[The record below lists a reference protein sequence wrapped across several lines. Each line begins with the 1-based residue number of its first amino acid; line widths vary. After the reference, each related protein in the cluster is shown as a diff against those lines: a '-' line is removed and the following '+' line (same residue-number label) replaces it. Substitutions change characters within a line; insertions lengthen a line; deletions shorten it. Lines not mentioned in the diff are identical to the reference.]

1 MEQKHSDAIHPN
13 VREPEMTQWNAL
25 KKESTISLLR
35 RIVQDSDTLA
45 LKVFHET
52 RTLFYRNGKWVRLT
66 EFVRSLKESS
76 LRGAGEDIPTHID
89 MGKASDNA
97 YDLTLAKFYNIPSQD
112 LKSVKE
118 DSSASDNNGFTWN
131 VDCRFYFKQLLK
143 NIDEDLSKKPIIS
156 EADIEE
162 KVASIITR
170 FVIRHFHL
178 SMKESKR
185 RDTTSIRYAWE
196 VGGRIIYLF
205 YPSYLTAKQ
214 FRKWLEDNVTDINPD
229 APDEKNRIQKIIDQ
243 KYPCG
248 ADIRVDDPKTF
259 EDPEMEDNPGIGYKE
274 GSRSSNKLSLDFAM
288 EDKYWIE
295 HTEGNQFSDSLRL
308 YVAKEKSEHLDDLRP
323 AIRNLGKEVV
333 YNLVNRIFMDIA
345 DEQYNLSEVASNFN
359 LSKAT
364 LSRFAGSDWL
374 KDEDMEQLSKAD
386 IPDLWINTARVLAE
400 HTNLMETVKNTQYSS
415 IIDDILTI
423 VSPKEGQENER

>member
-1 MEQKHSDAIHPN
+1 MEQKHSDAILPN

-35 RIVQDSDTLA
+35 RIVQDSDALA

-66 EFVRSLKESS
+66 EFVRALKDSS

-89 MGKASDNA
+89 MSEASDNA
-97 YDLTLAKFYNIPSQD
+97 YDLTLAKFYNIPSQN
-112 LKSVKE
+112 LKPLKT
-118 DSSASDNNGFTWN
+118 DKSASDNNGFTWN
-131 VDCRFYFKQLLK
+131 VDCRLYFKQLLK
-143 NIDEDLSKKPIIS
+143 DIDKDLSKKPIIS
-156 EADIEE
+156 EVDIEE
-162 KVASIITR
+162 KVASIATR

-185 RDTTSIRYAWE
+185 RDTISKRYAWK

-248 ADIRVDDPKTF
+248 ANIRVDDPKTF
-259 EDPEMEDNPGIGYKE
+259 EDPEIEDDPDNENEVGRQFSNRPNPDVPTTDKSWI
-274 GSRSSNKLSLDFAM
+274 
-288 EDKYWIE
+288 EDK
-295 HTEGNQFSDSLRL
+295 EGNQFCDSLRL
-308 YVAKEKSEHLDDLRP
+308 YVAREKSEHLDDLRP
-323 AIRNLGKEVV
+323 AIGSLGKEVV
-333 YNLVNRIFMDIA
+333 YKLVNRIFTDMA
-345 DEQYNLSEVASNFN
+345 GEGYNLSEVAHSFN

-374 KDEDMEQLSKAD
+374 RGKEKDSDKD

-400 HTNLMETVKNTQYSS
+400 NTNLMETVKNTKYYG

-423 VSPKEGQENER
+423 VSPKEGQENERQ